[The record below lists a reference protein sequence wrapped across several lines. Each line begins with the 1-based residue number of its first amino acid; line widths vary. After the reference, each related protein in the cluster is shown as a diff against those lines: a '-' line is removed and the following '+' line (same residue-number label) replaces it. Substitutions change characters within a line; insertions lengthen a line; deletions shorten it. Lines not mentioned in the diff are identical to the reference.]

1 MRGWST
7 AHRDFELDLYWTH
20 TPSVGGVGG
29 VGVACD
35 LSPAEHALSLG
46 TMIGSEMGMYSR
58 QQL

>member
-1 MRGWST
+1 MATAVDPRKAMRGWST

-35 LSPAEHALSLG
+35 LSPAEQS
-46 TMIGSEMGMYSR
+46 MPYP
-58 QQL
+58 